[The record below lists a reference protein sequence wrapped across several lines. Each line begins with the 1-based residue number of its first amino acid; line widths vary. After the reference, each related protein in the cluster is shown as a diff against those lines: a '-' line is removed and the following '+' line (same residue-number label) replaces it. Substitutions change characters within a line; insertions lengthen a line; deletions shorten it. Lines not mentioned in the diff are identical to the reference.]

1 MANKSKGRI
10 SKDCATGEEIVH
22 PYSDTTSTAR
32 GGILQ
37 TPAVHPKIVFNAASN
52 AYIINHDDSYIVLG
66 SDRPSDFA
74 SGYGAKGLLSDTID
88 LVVGRVA
95 SSNGGDGPCT
105 GQLVENSFA
114 SDAARIYISKL
125 TDVDTNF
132 GIQTD
137 TPLKKRSAIGI
148 KADGVRVIGRSGVKI
163 ITGGDPAVK
172 GFGNKGETDSTGE
185 KLEVAPPI
193 EFIAGNST
201 ENLQPLMLGDNTVA
215 ALQELS
221 DVVEQLMSQVYAMSM
236 IQMSWMSSMAA
247 VTAPMTFGASAA
259 LGTAFTPI
267 QTNFIVNPAFQSRL
281 NLNVWQYN
289 YLHPRGDQYVCS
301 KNVRTT

>member
-1 MANKSKGRI
+1 MANKSKGRV

-22 PYSDTTSTAR
+22 PYSDTNSTAR

-52 AYIINHDDSYIVLG
+52 AHIINHDDSYIVLG

-125 TDVDTNF
+125 TDIDTNF
-132 GIQTD
+132 GIQTN

-163 ITGGDPAVK
+163 ITGADPAVQ
-172 GFGNKGETDSTGE
+172 GFGNKGETDSTGQ
-185 KLEVAPPI
+185 KLEVVPPI

-201 ENLQPLMLGDNTVA
+201 ENLQPLMLGDNTRN
-215 ALQELS
+215 AL
-221 DVVEQLMSQVYAMSM
+221 EQLGTLVEELMGQVYMMSV
-236 IQMSWMSSMAA
+236 IQMSWMASMGAA
-247 VTAPMTFGASAA
+247 CAPMTFGASAA
-259 LGTAFTPI
+259 VAAAFVPV
-267 QTNFIVNPAFQSRL
+267 QANSVVNPCFQTRL
-281 NLNVWQYN
+281 SKTMWEFD
-289 YLHPRGDQYVCS
+289 YLHPRGGEYVCS